1 MTVVIPEELLT
12 PLRDGL
18 FFDLYVQV
26 EEASTLI
33 DPRKRGN
40 IGNEVRACLARAN
53 RTRALLDVV
62 GWARRPA
69 GTPARTPSAAAS

>member
-1 MTVVIPEELLT
+1 MTVVIPEELLA

-26 EEASTLI
+26 EEASALI

-40 IGNEVRACLARAN
+40 PS
-53 RTRALLDVV
+53 
-62 GWARRPA
+62 RRPPRSRSMRA
-69 GTPARTPSAAAS
+69 STASFDGCRRSGAWRSSAMSTSQTF